1 MLTGKDGRSV
11 DFGPFDPNID
21 AALFPLLFPYGQRT
35 YEQGIPLAKVK
46 PDVKKP
52 TIQKQNDSLVY
63 EEFSDEEEDE
73 EGAIDLID
81 HPGDE
86 EEEQSIQT
94 ATVPDPIVQPRDDS
108 DEENIENEADGE
120 VTDCNPS
127 SRFKVVRSKCNFVQ

>member
-11 DFGPFDPNID
+11 DFAPFDPNID

-35 YEQGIPLAKVK
+35 YERQIPLAKVK
-46 PDVKKP
+46 PDKQKP
-52 TIQKQNDSLVY
+52 AIQKQNESLVY
-63 EEFSDEEEDE
+63 EEFSDDEEPEED
-73 EGAIDLID
+73 ALDLID

-86 EEEQSIQT
+86 EEEQTIQT
-94 ATVPDPIVQPRDDS
+94 ESAPDPIIHPRDDS

-127 SRFKVVRSKCNFVQ
+127 SRFKVARSKCNYF